1 MPSISDHDKDVL
13 GEQFARMI
21 EMETGSSENLAARAS
36 KVRFAKKWTM
46 KVRINDGRSGSF
58 CLQTT

>member
-1 MPSISDHDKDVL
+1 MANAILEDIALRIMPSISDHDKDVL

-36 KVRFAKKWTM
+36 KVRFAKK
-46 KVRINDGRSGSF
+46 
-58 CLQTT
+58 